1 MKDITTSTTLSS
13 SGEMHNYIFCE
24 DYPCNV
30 SRNAINSTAEDTS
43 LTRPWT
49 DPILVVEVIVLSL
62 VIVLT
67 VLGNLLVIL
76 AVRHTSSLRTPTH
89 LLIVN
94 LAVAD
99 FLLGFTVLP
108 LSAVKE
114 IYEGNK

>member
-1 MKDITTSTTLSS
+1 
-13 SGEMHNYIFCE
+13 MHNYVLSE
-24 DYPCNV
+24 DYAGNNV
-30 SRNAINSTAEDTS
+30 SEAVAGDSRWIPCDNSTDRTS

-49 DPILVVEVIVLSL
+49 DPVLVVEVVVLSL

-114 IYEGNK
+114 IYEGKYFRGV

>member
-1 MKDITTSTTLSS
+1 
-13 SGEMHNYIFCE
+13 MHNYVASE
-24 DYPCNV
+24 DYASNNV
-30 SRNAINSTAEDTS
+30 SEGYAGDRWDPYDNSTEGTS
-43 LTRPWT
+43 LTRAWT
-49 DPILVVEVIVLSL
+49 DPILVVEVVVLSL
-62 VIVLT
+62 VVVLT

-108 LSAVKE
+108 LSAVTE
-114 IYEGNK
+114 IYDGK